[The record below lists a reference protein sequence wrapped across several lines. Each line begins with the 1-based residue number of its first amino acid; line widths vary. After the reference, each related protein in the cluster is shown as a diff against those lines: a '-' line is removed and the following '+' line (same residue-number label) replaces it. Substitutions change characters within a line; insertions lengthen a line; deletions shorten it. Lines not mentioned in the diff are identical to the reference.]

1 MQAIYKTIRLIV
13 TIILTKLLMALISPP
28 TLRHFVLV
36 DGGGIYLYSYE
47 GRLIS
52 SPKFPGMRTD
62 ILNGQTVSLSSD
74 TLAIRDKSDEKGM
87 CTHILM

>member
-1 MQAIYKTIRLIV
+1 MAI
-13 TIILTKLLMALISPP
+13 IS

-87 CTHILM
+87 CTHMFNVMFKIYFIC